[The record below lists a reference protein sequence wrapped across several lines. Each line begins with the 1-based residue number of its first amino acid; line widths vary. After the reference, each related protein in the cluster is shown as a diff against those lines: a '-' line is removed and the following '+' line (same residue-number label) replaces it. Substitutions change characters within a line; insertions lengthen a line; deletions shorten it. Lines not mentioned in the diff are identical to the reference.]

1 MHRLIVGC
9 LILITILVACG
20 GDTEEVTEAD
30 ALRARLDAIEATLAS
45 SGEVPTGTP
54 SLTTPLT
61 LTPTPA
67 TVQAPT
73 PRPLTSPL
81 APKPTASAQT
91 AGPDAIRARQAELRA
106 AEAAAEASLQAAAR
120 GRRRRHATR
129 WAERQLLFDS
139 CMDTEL
145 GEAEYAELLGFE
157 TGSSEWTNFLAI
169 AIEGPL
175 SYTRQGML
183 ADHSWWRQ
191 AAGMATATPVPGPR
205 VTPEPMAAM
214 PTYINTPAPTA
225 APPTPA
231 ATVAATVAPAVAATP
246 VSLRDTELLEE
257 AEQRHSEA
265 MASSILAEMRLMLL
279 CWYVATSDV

>member
-30 ALRARLDAIEATLAS
+30 ALRARLAAIEATLAS

-106 AEAAAEASLQAAAR
+106 AEAAAADI
-120 GRRRRHATR
+120 ATR

-191 AAGMATATPVPGPR
+191 AAGMATATPVPGPSARAYGRHAHIHKHTSPYRRTTNAGCHGRCDCGACSRGHAGISQRYR
-205 VTPEPMAAM
+205 VARGSRT
-214 PTYINTPAPTA
+214 TA
-225 APPTPA
+225 
-231 ATVAATVAPAVAATP
+231 
-246 VSLRDTELLEE
+246 L
-257 AEQRHSEA
+257 
-265 MASSILAEMRLMLL
+265 
-279 CWYVATSDV
+279 